1 MNSLLKFKFQ
11 YWFKCYHHWC
21 MKISDHF
28 FLNNFLTLRRK
39 IVWIKLVFYLPLA
52 IPSFFFY
59 LTVFTSSLL
68 YSFTVLFYY
77 AYTSTVF
84 HFFIFLN
91 FFISNFIVTYFNT
104 LEFYLAFFITL
115 TPLLAKIKNMLC
127 HIKHLY
133 WKFFEIQID
142 LNFFLTPEWPLCTAF
157 SILWCTVYTFRSFLC
172 K

>member
-28 FLNNFLTLRRK
+28 FLCIFNLFSIHIHLLNNFLTHRRK

-52 IPSFFFY
+52 IPSFFLPHCLYILPTLFLY
-59 LTVFTSSLL
+59 CSFLL
-68 YSFTVLFYY
+68 CLL
-77 AYTSTVF
+77 F

-91 FFISNFIVTYFNT
+91 FFISNFIVTHFNT

-115 TPLLAKIKNMLC
+115 TPLLAKIKNILC

-142 LNFFLTPEWPLCTAF
+142 LNFF
-157 SILWCTVYTFRSFLC
+157 
-172 K
+172 